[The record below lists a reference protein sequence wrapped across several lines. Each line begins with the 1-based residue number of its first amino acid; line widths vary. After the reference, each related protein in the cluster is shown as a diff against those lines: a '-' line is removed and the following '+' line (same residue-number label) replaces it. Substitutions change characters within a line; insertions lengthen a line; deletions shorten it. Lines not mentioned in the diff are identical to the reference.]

1 MFEYLLKVL
10 TVLFI
15 SSFKFVAGPT
25 LAYAYNFSYGETI
38 VMTVTGGL
46 CGVLL
51 ISYYT
56 PFLMRVWA
64 QVLVF
69 WKRIFGR
76 KKNTVTPFSKP
87 LVDVDGPVDV
97 NYTYVAANQEEKKIF
112 TKKTRRI
119 VRIWKKYGLIGIALL
134 TPILLSIPVGTF
146 IASRLVPQRSTVIL
160 YMLFAL
166 LFWSVVLSSLF
177 EIYQVMSLTE
187 LEQVFFK

>member
-1 MFEYLLKVL
+1 MVEYLLKVL

-56 PFLMRVWA
+56 PFLMRLLES
-64 QVLVF
+64 VLAF
-69 WKRIFGR
+69 WKGFFG
-76 KKNTVTPFSKP
+76 KKNNNPTPFSKP

-97 NYTYVAANQEEKKIF
+97 SYSYVATNQQEKKIF
-112 TKKTRRI
+112 TKKSRRI
-119 VRIWKKYGLIGIALL
+119 VRVWKKYGLIGIALL

-166 LFWSVVLSSLF
+166 IFWSVVLSSLF

-187 LEQVFFK
+187 LEKVFFK

>member
-1 MFEYLLKVL
+1 
-10 TVLFI
+10 
-15 SSFKFVAGPT
+15 
-25 LAYAYNFSYGETI
+25 
-38 VMTVTGGL
+38 MTVTGGL

-51 ISYYT
+51 VSYYT
-56 PFLMRVWA
+56 PFLMQLWHK
-64 QVLVF
+64 LLSY
-69 WKRIFGR
+69 WKRLVNKR
-76 KKNTVTPFSKP
+76 NPAETPFSKP
-87 LVDVDGPVDV
+87 MVDVDGPVDV
-97 NYTYVAANQEEKKIF
+97 SYSYVTMNQPEKKIF
-112 TKKTRRI
+112 TKKSRRI